1 VLAMCAGIVL
11 SASRGGVLALGAE
24 VVFLALIAVPSWFHS
39 RSADRA
45 RRAGVLIRAAAALV
59 IGAAAIIGASA
70 LVGSE
75 GLVQNFAQIQAETQG
90 QLPATERF
98 SRRDIWN
105 STVDLIKDHPLVG
118 VGLGAFQF
126 AYTRYDK
133 SSGAQRVEQSHND
146 YLQVLAD
153 SGLVGGAILLS
164 FIILLFARG
173 FAAAGT
179 HDRRRRA
186 IVFGALAGCFA
197 IAVHSFV
204 EFNLQVT
211 SNAQMFLA
219 LAALATAGRRK
230 HGAHDG
236 DAARSLPAAATVEL
250 IADSAPSDAVAIAPG
265 AQTSRR

>member
-1 VLAMCAGIVL
+1 MGWSIRIARIAGTDVKVHVTFLLLLAWVWFTYYRVGGPEA
-11 SASRGGVLALGAE
+11 AWQGVL
-24 VVFLALIAVPSWFHS
+24 
-39 RSADRA
+39 
-45 RRAGVLIRAAAALV
+45 
-59 IGAAAIIGASA
+59 
-70 LVGSE
+70 
-75 GLVQNFAQIQAETQG
+75 
-90 QLPATERF
+90 
-98 SRRDIWN
+98 
-105 STVDLIKDHPLVG
+105 
-118 VGLGAFQF
+118 
-126 AYTRYDK
+126 
-133 SSGAQRVEQSHND
+133 
-146 YLQVLAD
+146 
-153 SGLVGGAILLS
+153 

-250 IADSAPSDAVAIAPG
+250 IADSAPSDSVAIAPG